1 MAYTIGLDYG
11 TNSVRALIVDC
22 ADGREI
28 GTCVIEY
35 PSGEQG
41 ILLDPAD
48 HNLARQHPGDY
59 LVGVEQA
66 VAGALGAAASEPGF
80 SADKVVGIGVDGTG
94 SSPLPVNAENIP
106 LADANASWF
115 ENSAVTSPPNASIAS
130 VVGSGT

>member
-22 ADGREI
+22 VDGREI
-28 GTCVIEY
+28 GTCVIDY

-66 VAGALGAAASEPGF
+66 VAMTAACSRWP
-80 SADKVVGIGVDGTG
+80 T
-94 SSPLPVNAENIP
+94 
-106 LADANASWF
+106 
-115 ENSAVTSPPNASIAS
+115 T
-130 VVGSGT
+130 T

>member
-1 MAYTIGLDYG
+1 MLPAQVAAWRMANCAVGLDYG

-66 VAGALGAAASEPGF
+66 VAGALGEAASEPGF

-94 SSPLPVNAENIP
+94 SSPLPVNAENVP
-106 LADANASWF
+106 LAILPGQRANAATRMPLS
-115 ENSAVTSPPNASIAS
+115 
-130 VVGSGT
+130 